1 MEELELFQK
10 QARLLLSEADNKQ
23 SKIVKFY
30 ERKEG
35 DFMEQI
41 QKEKGRWYEKR
52 VAMQHKIDR
61 LEVLWPRQ
69 STHTFLL
76 SLAVSVLN
84 FIALG

>member
-1 MEELELFQK
+1 MDEMEELELFQK

-52 VAMQHKIDR
+52 AAMQHKIDR
-61 LEVLWPRQ
+61 LEVL
-69 STHTFLL
+69 
-76 SLAVSVLN
+76 
-84 FIALG
+84 